1 MDNTNL
7 IKKAYKYYDEQH
19 LKYENIVN
27 KINTW
32 QISNTELDLQK
43 PIINFFD
50 KDKKLIFKSNL
61 EFMGSYYEEQK
72 LWVWAWADPNIPKNE
87 TYLVTKL
94 LKYGC
99 DINVKDNK
107 NDKKQ
112 KFLKMILTNSRFK
125 VENQVSLDIIG
136 YLALYLSK
144 KDWIFYVNDNKNST
158 LKFFF
163 LYNLDIN

>member
-50 KDKKLIFKSNL
+50 KDKKLIFKSNW
-61 EFMGSYYEEQK
+61 EFMGTYYEEQK
-72 LWVWAWADPNIPKNE
+72 LWVWAWADPNTKKNE

-99 DINVKDNK
+99 DINVKENK
-107 NDKKQ
+107 E

-125 VENQVSLDIIG
+125 IENQVSLDVIG
-136 YLALYLSK
+136 YLGLYLSK
-144 KDWIFYVNDNKNST
+144 KDWIITIKDDTKW
-158 LKFFF
+158 KFFLIF
-163 LYNLDIN
+163 DFDIN

>member
-1 MDNTNL
+1 MDNRNL

-19 LKYENIVN
+19 LKYENLVT

-32 QISNTELDLQK
+32 QMSNTELDLQK
-43 PIINFFD
+43 PRISFFD
-50 KDKKLIFKSNL
+50 KNKKLLFKSNW
-61 EFMGSYYEEQK
+61 EFMGTYYEEQK
-72 LWVWAWADPNIPKNE
+72 LWVWAWADPNTKKNE

-99 DINVKDNK
+99 DINV
-107 NDKKQ
+107 NDSKE

-125 VENQVSLDIIG
+125 IENQVSLDVIG

-144 KDWIFYVNDNKNST
+144 KDWILYTKDNNK
-158 LKFFF
+158 LKFFLIF
-163 LYNLDIN
+163 DFEIN